1 MNIMFYADRTVYL
14 IFLHQKPSTGVYF
27 TFTQEIIYASTGIY
41 LHCMA
46 EVEGFSYSSD
56 GYFFSSQNHLGC
68 LGIIQ
73 VLWTLFDYTSCFT
86 PHSQVIQLSF
96 SFQLHACFHVHY
108 LSKLCKNSHVC
119 PIMSE

>member
-1 MNIMFYADRTVYL
+1 MNIVFYADWTVYL

-56 GYFFSSQNHLGC
+56 GYSFCSQNHLGC
-68 LGIIQ
+68 MSYGLSLITQVVSLPIPKSYNFHFLFNYMHVFMFIICQ
-73 VLWTLFDYTSCFT
+73 NYVKILMCAL
-86 PHSQVIQLSF
+86 
-96 SFQLHACFHVHY
+96 
-108 LSKLCKNSHVC
+108 
-119 PIMSE
+119 

>member
-1 MNIMFYADRTVYL
+1 MNIVFYADWTVYL

-56 GYFFSSQNHLGC
+56 GYSFCSQNHFRMH
-68 LGIIQ
+68 
-73 VLWTLFDYTSCFT
+73 VLWTLFDYTSHFT
-86 PHSQVIQLSF
+86 PHIQVIQLSF